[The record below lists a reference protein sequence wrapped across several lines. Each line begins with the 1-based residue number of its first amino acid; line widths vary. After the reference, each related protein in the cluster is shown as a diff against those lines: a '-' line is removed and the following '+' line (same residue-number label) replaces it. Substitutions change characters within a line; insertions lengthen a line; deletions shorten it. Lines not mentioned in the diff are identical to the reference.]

1 VVDYDR
7 EMAKHTRWVVE
18 HRGLLLLSA
27 ALLGGALASLLHGQD
42 APRTCVG
49 SPASPACVER
59 GQVSMAAA
67 VARDE
72 LRVEIPTEG
81 LPHKGADPADANVTM
96 IECSDFGCPYSKRAA
111 GSVDQLIA
119 QNHDLSFFHVHFPLG
134 LFEHSVLKA
143 RAGAAAQ
150 RQDRFWSMHDALYD
164 ASLESEADAVELARR
179 LGLDSD
185 RFAADLRD
193 PGLHAEVERQRALC
207 KDVGVR
213 AVPTFFINGRRVIG
227 SIPTD
232 QLQRII
238 DEERR

>member
-1 VVDYDR
+1 
-7 EMAKHTRWVVE
+7 
-18 HRGLLLLSA
+18 
-27 ALLGGALASLLHGQD
+27 
-42 APRTCVG
+42 
-49 SPASPACVER
+49 
-59 GQVSMAAA
+59 
-67 VARDE
+67 
-72 LRVEIPTEG
+72 
-81 LPHKGADPADANVTM
+81 
-96 IECSDFGCPYSKRAA
+96 
-111 GSVDQLIA
+111 
-119 QNHDLSFFHVHFPLG
+119 
-134 LFEHSVLKA
+134 
-143 RAGAAAQ
+143 
-150 RQDRFWSMHDALYD
+150 
-164 ASLESEADAVELARR
+164 VELARH